1 MTFPRRTSLESFE
14 QFDGGEAPPPWQPM
28 PGKRT
33 LAQDLPLQ
41 SAGQRARE
49 MAAVIAAIA
58 AEGAGPTRAGDDAQ
72 AVERAMPMPS
82 HQVAAHAGRGARSPT
97 SVIED
102 PFALHLMSEQLR

>member
-1 MTFPRRTSLESFE
+1 MTFPRRPSLESFE

-33 LAQDLPLQ
+33 LAQDLPLPT
-41 SAGQRARE
+41 AEQRARE
-49 MAAVIAAIA
+49 VAAMMAAIA
-58 AEGAGPTRAGDDAQ
+58 AEGSGATRAVDEAH

-82 HQVAAHAGRGARSPT
+82 HQVAARAGRGAGTST

-102 PFALHLMSEQLR
+102 PFALHLMSERLP